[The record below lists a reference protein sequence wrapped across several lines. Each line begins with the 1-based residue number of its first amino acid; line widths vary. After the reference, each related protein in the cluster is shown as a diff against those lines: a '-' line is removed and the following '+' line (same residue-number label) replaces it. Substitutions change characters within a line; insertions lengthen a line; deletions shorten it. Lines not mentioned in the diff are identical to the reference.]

1 MTTKYLKDHLK
12 TTHSQ
17 LEVFRPCLFLFARLS
32 LRLCVVVVGGRLL
45 RGMSTRVVTPPAAA
59 ALVAVLNIEMT
70 GREVLSKPPLLVNK
84 N

>member
-1 MTTKYLKDHLK
+1 M
-12 TTHSQ
+12 
-17 LEVFRPCLFLFARLS
+17 
-32 LRLCVVVVGGRLL
+32 VVGGRLL

-84 N
+84 KLVRETEG